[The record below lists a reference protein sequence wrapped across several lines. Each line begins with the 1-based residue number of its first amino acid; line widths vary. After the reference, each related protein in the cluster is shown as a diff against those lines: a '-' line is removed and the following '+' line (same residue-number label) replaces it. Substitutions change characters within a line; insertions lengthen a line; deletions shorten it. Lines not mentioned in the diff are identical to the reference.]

1 MDLCTGKKVHETRD
15 WILRNAPMPIGTVPM
30 LALPP
35 LSTAPSSTWLDLSD
49 PFWFLDDAVR

>member
-35 LSTAPSSTWLDLSD
+35 LSTAPSPPGWIFQTLFGSSMM
-49 PFWFLDDAVR
+49 R